1 MKELFNTILG
11 LLEASIYEPIRLET
25 ALANISERN
34 LNLYSWIVLI
44 PSALSISVG
53 ATYISPPYTGN
64 SFGMIGLSFLAN
76 LSMISILP
84 MILGAVIDFH
94 AQKTKNG

>member
-53 ATYISPPYTGN
+53 ATYISLL
-64 SFGMIGLSFLAN
+64 IRE
-76 LSMISILP
+76 IL
-84 MILGAVIDFH
+84 LG
-94 AQKTKNG
+94 